1 MNEWDILGLVAAFLT
16 SIAFIPQIVKGIKT
30 RKMNDVSAEMLYV
43 LGIGLSLWLLYGYHL
58 KDFIIITANLFG
70 LLCVVIT
77 LILKKHF
84 SK

>member
-30 RKMNDVSAEMLYV
+30 RKMNDVSAKMLYV
-43 LGIGLSLWLLYGYHL
+43 LGIGLSLWFLYGYHL
-58 KDFIIITANLFG
+58 GDLIIMAANLFG

-77 LILKKHF
+77 LILKF
-84 SK
+84 RYSK